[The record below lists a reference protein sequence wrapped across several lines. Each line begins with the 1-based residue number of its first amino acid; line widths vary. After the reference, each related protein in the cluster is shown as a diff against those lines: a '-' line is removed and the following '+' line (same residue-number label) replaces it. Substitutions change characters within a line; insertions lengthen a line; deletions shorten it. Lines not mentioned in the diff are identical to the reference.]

1 MTGPMQ
7 KTLGS
12 VSLIAILGFAF
23 SLSFAAPPAQ
33 AATAERFLG
42 GPKGLVKNDQG
53 VPLEGMGVQLISDKS
68 AIRTTVYSNQ
78 DGRYE
83 FPKLESGTYT
93 FRIALPREYQPFVKE
108 KVAINGATA
117 MDDIQLTR
125 VTKLELLPPT
135 REIEA
140 QITGSEWLASLSGS
154 GEDKKLLTQNCN
166 FCHSYQQIFRNHYD
180 ERSWAQIVARMT
192 HGAGSPLILMRPTGR
207 FNDALE
213 AQLVRWLS
221 TVRGPDAPDP
231 NFVQLPRAKGRQT
244 RMIITEY
251 ELPRLEMATHDV
263 SGDAKGNIWYST
275 HRSSYVGRLDPK
287 TGVVKEFHV
296 PPVADGTLP
305 GTHWIHV
312 D

>member
-1 MTGPMQ
+1 MAARRKLMTGPIE

-23 SLSFAAPPAQ
+23 SLGLAAPPAQ
-33 AATAERFLG
+33 AATAEKFLG

-53 VPLEGMGVQLISDKS
+53 VPLEGMGVQLISDRS

-83 FPKLESGTYT
+83 FPKLEPGTYT

-135 REIEA
+135 REIQA
-140 QITGSEWLASLSGS
+140 QMTGSEWLASLSGS

-166 FCHSYQQIFRNHYD
+166 FCHSYQQIYRNH
-180 ERSWAQIVARMT
+180 
-192 HGAGSPLILMRPTGR
+192 
-207 FNDALE
+207 
-213 AQLVRWLS
+213 
-221 TVRGPDAPDP
+221 
-231 NFVQLPRAKGRQT
+231 
-244 RMIITEY
+244 
-251 ELPRLEMATHDV
+251 
-263 SGDAKGNIWYST
+263 
-275 HRSSYVGRLDPK
+275 
-287 TGVVKEFHV
+287 
-296 PPVADGTLP
+296 
-305 GTHWIHV
+305 
-312 D
+312 